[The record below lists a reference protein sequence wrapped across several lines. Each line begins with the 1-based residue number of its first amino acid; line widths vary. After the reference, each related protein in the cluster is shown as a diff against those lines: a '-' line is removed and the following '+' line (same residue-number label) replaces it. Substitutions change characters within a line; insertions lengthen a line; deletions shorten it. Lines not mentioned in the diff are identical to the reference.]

1 MSPRLKDSSLEAV
14 LAAADIVDVVS
25 GYTSLRKR
33 GADYHGLCPFHQE
46 KTPSFSVSAAKGLY
60 YCFGCGE
67 GGDVVRFVERAE
79 NLSFTEAV
87 EQLAQRYAVTLEYE
101 EGTGP
106 DAGRRERD
114 ERLLQLLDKAAR
126 FYERYLWETD
136 SGRVARDYLARRGL
150 NEQSCRLFR
159 VGLAPAEWQGL
170 YRRAAKEGFSDTE
183 LEQAGLLV
191 RRPGKVYDRFRDRLM
206 FPLVDHRGRVLGFGG
221 RTLTDDTPKYVNS
234 PEGPLYQKGRLLY
247 GLFQARKAIAERD
260 EVVVVEGYT
269 DVIALVQTGVPNVVA
284 SMGTA
289 LTDAQLGLMTRVTSN
304 VTFMFDADR
313 AGMEAVLRLDEL
325 ARERSLRPM
334 VALLPRDRDPAD
346 VAVQDGVDAVARVM
360 ADKVSLL
367 EFQLRRALSHEDVA
381 TAEGRVRAFEA
392 VRSLLARASSPKER
406 EEQMALVADRLR
418 LSPENVSLLLQERP
432 VASPLRG
439 RRADASAATRRRGE
453 PGRGV
458 RKAGNARVPLGARL
472 LGAEAGVERDFLVA
486 AVHNPALAL
495 TLLDALTPE
504 HFTDPA
510 NREVFIGVLEAFRV
524 AADSKDERGAL
535 TLHLKSRARG
545 DSEAGRVF
553 VRLLMESDQERFGPA
568 VLQELHLRLQEQHL
582 MRSINRL
589 RAQIEEGG
597 QTEADERHLYHL
609 ERLLQTVRVN
619 LTNLDPEMGQT

>member
-87 EQLAQRYAVTLEYE
+87 EQLAQRYAITLEYE
-101 EGTGP
+101 DGAGP
-106 DAGRRERD
+106 DAGRKERD
-114 ERLLQLLDKAAR
+114 DRLLQLLDKAAR
-126 FYERYLWETD
+126 FYERYLWETE
-136 SGRVARDYLARRGL
+136 SGRVARDYLSGRGL
-150 NEQSCRLFR
+150 SEESCRLFR

-170 YRRAAKEGFSDTE
+170 YRRATKEGFSDVE
-183 LEQAGLLV
+183 LEQSGLLV
-191 RRPGKVYDRFRDRLM
+191 RRPGKAYDRFRDRLM

-221 RTLTDDTPKYVNS
+221 RTLADETPKYVNS

-269 DVIALVQTGVPNVVA
+269 DVIALVQAGVPNVVA

-289 LTDAQLGLMTRVTSN
+289 LTDAQLGLMTRFTSN

-313 AGMEAVLRLDEL
+313 AGMEAVVRSGEL
-325 ARERSLRPM
+325 ARDRSLRPM
-334 VALLPRDRDPAD
+334 VALLPGDRDPAD
-346 VAVQDGVDAVARVM
+346 VAVKGGEDAVSRVM
-360 ADKVSLL
+360 AGKVSLL
-367 EFQLRRALSHEDVA
+367 EFQLRRALSHDDI
-381 TAEGRVRAFEA
+381 TTPEGRVRAFEE
-392 VRSLLARASSPKER
+392 VRSLLMRTSSPKER
-406 EEQMALVADRLR
+406 EEQMALIADRLR
-418 LSPENVSLLLQERP
+418 LSPENVALLLQERS
-432 VASPLRG
+432 VASAVRG
-439 RRADASAATRRRGE
+439 RRGETPSAGSRRGE
-453 PGRGV
+453 PGGGRQ
-458 RKAGNARVPLGARL
+458 ATDARVPLGSRVL
-472 LGAEAGVERDFLVA
+472 NTETGVERDFLVA
-486 AVHNPALAL
+486 AVHNPSTAL

-510 NREVFIGVLEAFRV
+510 NREVFTGVLEAFRV
-524 AADSKDERGAL
+524 AADSRDERGAL
-535 TLHLKSRARG
+535 ALHLKSRARG
-545 DSEAGRVF
+545 DSDAGRLF

-568 VLQELHLRLQEQHL
+568 VLHELHLRLQEQHL
-582 MRSINRL
+582 VRSINRL
-589 RAQIEEGG
+589 RAELEEGDH
-597 QTEADERHLYHL
+597 TDEDERHLYHL
-609 ERLLQTVRVN
+609 ERLLQTIRVN
-619 LTNLDPEMGQT
+619 LTNLDPEMGRT